1 MAERLTGDIAADV
14 LAAHMSKTARQEAA
28 KRLLDLDALP
38 TEIRR
43 ILDEAKGDFLK
54 GDKWAIVRIIRLVD
68 WS

>member
-14 LAAHMSKTARQEAA
+14 MVAHMSKAARQEAA
-28 KRLLDLDALP
+28 KRLLDLDVLP
-38 TEIRR
+38 TEIRC
-43 ILDEAKGDFLK
+43 ILDEAKADLRK